1 MEKQFFEETPKR
13 YVINNIGKHNFQN
26 LIENFL
32 NGISI
37 IRNNEVI
44 YRNFRATEIY
54 GSVKERFSLLGPEFI
69 HPEDR
74 ELIADVI
81 KKITEGFED
90 YLDYEFRFLRD
101 INHPGI
107 YKWVH
112 NRVCNFEIDGE
123 MVVLIESAD
132 ITERKEMERII
143 RIQDKMNAVGKIA
156 AGVAHQIRNPLSGL
170 NIYIEVLRRKLE
182 EAKTEDEIIGLVDQ
196 IGFAAE
202 KIEAIVEKVMRF
214 ARTGPTKAVP
224 VDINRVVEEVLE
236 LTDVTLKKEGINLL
250 IDLKDG
256 IPHFIGDRDVV
267 EQVIMNVIV
276 NAKEA
281 LEKGAGEKAIEIK
294 TFMRDDNVGIKIGDS
309 GPGIPHDIRDEIF
322 EPFFSTKKEGTGM
335 GLALNQHMITQ
346 YGGQIWVDDSSLGGA
361 EFVIEMPFERRTAGD
376 G

>member
-1 MEKQFFEETPKR
+1 MEKQFFEETPKG

-37 IRNNEVI
+37 TRNNEVI
-44 YRNFRATEIY
+44 YRNFKATEIY
-54 GSVKERFSLLGPEFI
+54 GSIKERFSLLGPEFI

-74 ELIADVI
+74 ELIANVI
-81 KKITEGFED
+81 KQMAEGFEG

-101 INHPGI
+101 INHPGV

-143 RIQDKMNAVGKIA
+143 RIQDKMNAVGKMA

-170 NIYIEVLRRKLE
+170 NIYIGVLRRRLE
-182 EAKTEDEIIGLVDQ
+182 EAKTEDEIIRLVNQ
-196 IGFAAE
+196 IEFAAE
-202 KIEAIVEKVMRF
+202 KIETIVEKVMRF

-224 VDINRVVEEVLE
+224 VDINRVVEEILE
-236 LTDVTLKKEGINLL
+236 LIEATLKKEGISVLV
-250 IDLKDG
+250 DLREG
-256 IPHFIGDRDVV
+256 IPYFMGDRDIV
-267 EQVIMNVIV
+267 EQVITNVIV

-281 LEKGAGEKAIEIK
+281 LEKTEGEKAIEIK
-294 TFMRDDNVGIKIGDS
+294 TFMRDNAVGIKIGDS

-322 EPFFSTKKEGTGM
+322 EPFFSTKKGGTGM

-346 YGGQIWVDDSSLGGA
+346 YGGEIRVKDSMLGGA
-361 EFVIEMPFERRTAGD
+361 EFVIEMPFERRIAGD